1 MSRTVYAAAHAC
13 LLEPDPE
20 RKSALAI
27 ALRDAWRA
35 GTLAVGCDAVL
46 PEVVE
51 AGRPARPALVDARSL
66 PKRSLGTAEG
76 RAALVH
82 AVAHIE
88 FNAINLACDA
98 VYRFRDL
105 PDAFYGDWIG
115 VAAEEGEHFRL
126 LRDRL
131 RELGHDYGDFA
142 AHGGLW
148 DMARRTAHDPLARMA
163 LVPRVLEARGLDVTP
178 GIMHRLRRAG
188 DDRTADL
195 LVIILRDEIGH
206 VAAGT
211 RWFRYL
217 CEQRGLDPEPTYFAL
232 LEEFLRGELRCPL
245 HLEARRAAGFSETEL
260 ERLRAMCEWANG
272 TNKHPGVA
280 PG

>member
-1 MSRTVYAAAHAC
+1 MGDSVHAAAHAC
-13 LLEPDPE
+13 LIETDPE
-20 RKSALAI
+20 RKAALAI
-27 ALRDAWRA
+27 ALRDDWRLGLLETA
-35 GTLAVGCDAVL
+35 CEIAL
-46 PEVVE
+46 PDVVD
-51 AGRPARPALVDARSL
+51 AGRPVLPKLVDARSL
-66 PKRSLGTAEG
+66 PKRGLGTAEG

-98 VYRFRDL
+98 VFRFLGL

-131 RELGHDYGDFA
+131 RELGHDYGDFS

-148 DMARRTAHDPLARMA
+148 DMARRTVHDPLARMA

-178 GIMHRLRRAG
+178 GIMQRLRRAG
-188 DDRTADL
+188 DQRTADL

-217 CEQRGLDPEPTYFAL
+217 CDQRGLDPEPTYFAL
-232 LEEFLRGELRCPL
+232 LKEFLRGELRCPL
-245 HLEARRAAGFSETEL
+245 YLEARRAAGFTETEL
-260 ERLRAMCEWANG
+260 ARLQAICQHRSES
-272 TNKHPGVA
+272 
-280 PG
+280 